1 LVSNRPPIS
10 TPDRCREQANRATGC
25 VLIRYRRYGLL
36 SATEVEQRSFRSI
49 AGACWHHGLTVVDQL
64 VVVGTE
70 DFSSVFLEKP

>member
-1 LVSNRPPIS
+1 M
-10 TPDRCREQANRATGC
+10 
-25 VLIRYRRYGLL
+25 
-36 SATEVEQRSFRSI
+36 EVEQRSFRSI